1 MHLKIIRA
9 YIDGVLRFGI
19 PAKFYLG
26 LVVPGKGQE
35 KKVLKDMTACLADQ
49 SMLEM
54 YGERIDSNE
63 TDDYWPFVCINLNQP
78 IHLHWEWTPQT
89 SSISEF
95 FVYFHQKHIL
105 L

>member
-78 IHLHWEWTPQT
+78 IHLH
-89 SSISEF
+89 
-95 FVYFHQKHIL
+95 
-105 L
+105 

>member
-35 KKVLKDMTACLADQ
+35 KKVLKDMTNVLADQ

-54 YGERIDSNE
+54 YGERIDANE
-63 TDDYWPFVCINLNQP
+63 TDDYWPFVCINLN
-78 IHLHWEWTPQT
+78 
-89 SSISEF
+89 
-95 FVYFHQKHIL
+95 
-105 L
+105 